1 MMVIEYDI
9 SYFLTCILFV
19 NSFICLVLV
28 DVFDATVAIYSE
40 TDVFYVFALYFNSS
54 RVTHIVSKFNMY

>member
-9 SYFLTCILFV
+9 SYLLSFILFV

-28 DVFDATVAIYSE
+28 DVFDATVAICSE
-40 TDVFYVFALYFNSS
+40 TDVFLFLLF
-54 RVTHIVSKFNMY
+54 IQLF

>member
-9 SYFLTCILFV
+9 SYLLSFILFV

-28 DVFDATVAIYSE
+28 DVFDATVAICSE
-40 TDVFYVFALYFNSS
+40 TDVFLFLLFIPAILNLS
-54 RVTHIVSKFNMY
+54 T